1 MLVPWLLF
9 PPSFVTFVSP
19 AKLTIVIIIVV
30 VVIGG
35 VVGVIGAVVGVVV
48 GVVVMITID
57 INIEIVLL
65 LTRVSISII
74 YYIYRF

>member
-19 AKLTIVIIIVV
+19 AKLAIVIIIVV

-35 VVGVIGAVVGVVV
+35 VVVVIGAVVGVIGAVV

-57 INIEIVLL
+57 I
-65 LTRVSISII
+65 
-74 YYIYRF
+74 